1 VAVGTAP
8 GAPAGPHG
16 DEPIGAGL
24 GVQRGRFRHLIR
36 YQYAPA
42 VGVLVLVIAR
52 VMGASDLRAAVHVM
66 WRPLLIIS
74 SIMLITAGAQRLGVL
89 DRIAAGLFARA
100 RGSVSMLFSL
110 TFGLSAVTAALLN
123 NDSAVLLLIPI
134 VVALVRLLYP
144 DRPTMVVTFALVVF
158 MAAGVAPFVVSN
170 PMNLIVAT
178 YAGMN
183 FNTYAAHMIPVAF
196 AGWIVTF
203 VALRWLFRREL
214 ALAPS
219 AAVDHP
225 PEARWTAAQ
234 GQGLVLLLLVM
245 GAYPVVAYLHRSP
258 YVVAVPGALA
268 FLLLCWRHRAGDPV
282 QLVRTGVAWD
292 ILVFLAGVSAV
303 AIGLDNAGL
312 VSWLGRLYQHVGMVG
327 IGVTSAAG
335 SALINTHPMSL
346 LNILAI
352 HPHKGIHLR
361 PTLAALIGGDL
372 GPRLLP
378 WGSLAGLLW
387 FASLRHLDVEVSVR
401 QFVKV
406 GAFLTLVS
414 LPVSLLVLF
423 ATS

>member
-1 VAVGTAP
+1 VTAR
-8 GAPAGPHG
+8 PHG
-16 DEPIGAGL
+16 NEPIDAGF
-24 GVQRGRFRHLIR
+24 GVRRGRLRHLIR
-36 YQYAPA
+36 YQYAPGL
-42 VGVLVLVIAR
+42 GVVVLVIGG
-52 VMGASDLRAAVHVM
+52 VMGASDLRSALDVM
-66 WRPLLIIS
+66 WRPLLVIS

-89 DRIAAGLFARA
+89 DRIAAGLFTRA
-100 RGSVSMLFSL
+100 RGSVSTLFTL

-144 DRPTMVVTFALVVF
+144 GRPTMAVTFALVVF

-183 FNTYAAHMIPVAF
+183 FNTYASHMIPVTV

-214 ALAPS
+214 AAAP
-219 AAVDHP
+219 APAVDHP
-225 PEARWTAAQ
+225 RPPSWTTAQ

-282 QLVRTGVAWD
+282 QVVRTGVAWD
-292 ILVFLAGVSAV
+292 ILVFLAGVSTVAV
-303 AIGLDNAGL
+303 GLDNAGL
-312 VSWLGRLYQHVGMVG
+312 VSWLGRLYHHVGMVG
-327 IGVTSAAG
+327 IGMTSAAG
-335 SALINTHPMSL
+335 SALINNHPMSL

-352 HPHKGIHLR
+352 HPQKGIHLR
-361 PTLAALIGGDL
+361 PILAALIGGDL

-387 FASLRHLDVEVSVR
+387 FASLRHQGVEVSVR

-406 GAFLTLVS
+406 GALLTMVS
-414 LPVSLLVLF
+414 LPVSLVVLLL
-423 ATS
+423 TS